1 MEVVPIGGFRMIDKN
16 EADDKI
22 IAVMKNDAVYGK
34 FTEIS
39 QLSEGIIQRLKHYLL
54 TYKQMPEEEVR
65 KVEIAATFGREE
77 AQEIIRL
84 SQADYHNKF
93 NSSKIDQLNL
103 SV

>member
-1 MEVVPIGGFRMIDKN
+1 
-16 EADDKI
+16 
-22 IAVMKNDAVYGK
+22 
-34 FTEIS
+34 
-39 QLSEGIIQRLKHYLL
+39 
-54 TYKQMPEEEVR
+54 MPEEEVR